1 MAFENK
7 NNTQWYFSI
16 PLFLMI
22 PTKFMTKFSRSTDL
36 YGKGSVHINS
46 RNLTSHPMRHTTC
59 WYGFKRTEVD
69 QSCFKTFTG
78 LRSGSLK
85 YAPARE
91 FANEIHNYGE
101 HCKYWHVNQAMAKA
115 YPWNKQTQNYP
126 KKVTKFWI
134 MPYKTNQNV
143 GMAT

>member
-1 MAFENK
+1 
-7 NNTQWYFSI
+7 
-16 PLFLMI
+16 MI

-46 RNLTSHPMRHTTC
+46 RNLTSHPMRHATC

-85 YAPARE
+85 YAPARQ
-91 FANEIHNYGE
+91 FAG
-101 HCKYWHVNQAMAKA
+101 KW
-115 YPWNKQTQNYP
+115 QNP
-126 KKVTKFWI
+126 TLEKKK
-134 MPYKTNQNV
+134 KKKKKKKNNNNSRN
-143 GMAT
+143 